1 MLTRNPSATALR
13 RRLRPLHV
21 AVEGFMLWVPIE
33 KLFMNEIGF
42 DPAAVGA
49 MAAAYAA
56 VVSLVEIPGFSPTG
70 GAGAA
75 CSPWPAL
82 R

>member
-1 MLTRNPSATALR
+1 
-13 RRLRPLHV
+13 
-21 AVEGFMLWVPIE
+21 VPIE

-49 MAAAYAA
+49 MGADYAA
-56 VVSLVEIPGFSPTG
+56 VVPLVEIPVRDP
-70 GAGAA
+70 
-75 CSPWPAL
+75 